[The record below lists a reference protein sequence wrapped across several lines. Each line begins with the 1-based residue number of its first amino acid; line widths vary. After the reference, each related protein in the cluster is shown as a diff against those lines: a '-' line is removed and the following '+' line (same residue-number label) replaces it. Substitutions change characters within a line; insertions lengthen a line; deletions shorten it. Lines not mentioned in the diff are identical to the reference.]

1 MYKKRV
7 HLNHRQTQ
15 RLLDG
20 TIGKL
25 LPDYYFLCS
34 KGKRRVDDILIDE
47 LISVL
52 QQRMDLNQNEE

>member
-1 MYKKRV
+1 MYRKRV
-7 HLNHRQTQ
+7 SLNHRQTQ
-15 RLLDG
+15 RFLDG

-34 KGKRRVDDILIDE
+34 KGKRRVDDTLVDE

-52 QQRMDLNQNEE
+52 QQRMDLNQK